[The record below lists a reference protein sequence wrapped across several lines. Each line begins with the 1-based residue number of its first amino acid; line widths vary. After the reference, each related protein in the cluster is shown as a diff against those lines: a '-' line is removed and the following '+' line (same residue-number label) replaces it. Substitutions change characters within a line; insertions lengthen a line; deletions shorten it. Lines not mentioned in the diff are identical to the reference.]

1 MTDHQHAADA
11 VPDGGTAPDAA
22 APSPGARGAAGEEP
36 RAHERAGA
44 HEKQGEGAGHGPSE
58 GPGPDAG
65 TDTDADADRTVVEA
79 ATEAATAA
87 AAARTGAT
95 ANGGTDSDDG
105 SGGGNRGPEEGPG
118 PGGGRGPG
126 ASQGAGGSRRPGES
140 QRPGGG
146 QEPGGP
152 RAAQAAEAVGPPP
165 RFQRDREHK
174 VLAGVCAGLGRQCD
188 MDPVIFRI
196 TLAVLSATGGIGLIF
211 YGFAWLFVPYS
222 DDEQNEVRKLLT
234 GRVDGQ
240 ALAAVLFA
248 LVGCGVFL
256 SMLNNG
262 SVLTFAVVVSF
273 LLAGAGYW
281 SRHRDSSDPDPL
293 AAQAVADAPPEAQAP
308 PVPSAYPS
316 WWRDPI
322 VKDGTHDGGT
332 GYLWGPWDARARD
345 ITATIDV
352 DLVGHTRRPEDIRT
366 LHKPYAGPR
375 GPRWIGGWLFL
386 LAAVAAALVTR
397 LTWDDHP
404 LGTSLQAGLA
414 AALIVLG
421 VGIAVS
427 SFLGRTGAGSV
438 FLAIVTAGLLAGT
451 TVLPKDIG
459 THWIDTVWQPAAVAD
474 VRTAYDLGTGDGTLD
489 LSRLELAK
497 GQTVSTD
504 AEVGAGRLRV
514 IVPPDVTVKVRIDVG
529 LGDIQLP
536 GDDEKD
542 VDVQPGKH
550 KEVTLSPA
558 SGGKDAGTID
568 LDLQVGVGQ
577 AEVARAAS

>member
-22 APSPGARGAAGEEP
+22 APSRGASGAAGEKP
-36 RAHERAGA
+36 RAHGKRGA
-44 HEKQGEGAGHGPSE
+44 REEP
-58 GPGPDAG
+58 
-65 TDTDADADRTVVEA
+65 TA
-79 ATEAATAA
+79 AEAATAA
-87 AAARTGAT
+87 ALAEGRAAGAGRG
-95 ANGGTDSDDG
+95 ADG
-105 SGGGNRGPEEGPG
+105 ARSPG
-118 PGGGRGPG
+118 PPAKFR
-126 ASQGAGGSRRPGES
+126 
-140 QRPGGG
+140 
-146 QEPGGP
+146 
-152 RAAQAAEAVGPPP
+152 
-165 RFQRDREHK
+165 RDREHK
-174 VLAGVCAGLGRQCD
+174 MLAGVCAGLGRQCD

-211 YGFAWLFVPYS
+211 YGFAWLFVPYA

-256 SMLNNG
+256 TMLNNG
-262 SVLTFAVVVSF
+262 SVLTFAVVVSL

-281 SRHRDSSDPDPL
+281 SRHRDSSTPDPL

-308 PVPSAYPS
+308 PVPAAYPS

-332 GYLWGPWDARARD
+332 GYLWGPWDSRGRD
-345 ITATIDV
+345 ITAAVDV
-352 DLVGHTRRPEDIRT
+352 QLTGHARRAEDMGTRREPCTE
-366 LHKPYAGPR
+366 PR

-386 LAAVAAALVTR
+386 LAVLAGGLVAR

-404 LGTSLQAGLA
+404 LGTSLQAGLS

-421 VGIAVS
+421 AGIALS

-438 FLAIVTAGLLAGT
+438 FLAIVTAGLLAGAA
-451 TVLPKDIG
+451 VLPKDIG
-459 THWIDTVWQPAAVAD
+459 THWTDTIWKPATVAD
-474 VRTAYDLGTGDGTLD
+474 VRTAYGLGTGDGTLD
-489 LSRLELAK
+489 LSRLDLAK
-497 GQTVSTD
+497 GQTVGTD

-514 IVPPDVTVKVRIDVG
+514 IVPPDVTVKASIDVG
-529 LGDIQLP
+529 LGDVQLP

-550 KEVTLSPA
+550 QEVTLRPA
-558 SGGKDAGTID
+558 AGKADAGTIE

-577 AEVARAAS
+577 VEVARAAS